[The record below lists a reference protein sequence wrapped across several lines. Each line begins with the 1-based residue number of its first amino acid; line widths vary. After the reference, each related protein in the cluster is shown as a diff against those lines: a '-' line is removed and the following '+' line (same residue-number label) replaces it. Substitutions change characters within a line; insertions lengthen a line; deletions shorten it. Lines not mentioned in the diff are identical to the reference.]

1 MNVKLKTKTMK
12 ENKIFTD
19 IFEGFNKSQKL
30 AREVNE
36 ESEKELKELQNKLME
51 FPELETEKDCL
62 NAPNVRLYNFL
73 KDDLKKLQQ
82 DIKKNN
88 TEEIDNFFS
97 YWEQHLEGLLTKT
110 K

>member
-1 MNVKLKTKTMK
+1 MK

-19 IFEGFNKSQKL
+19 IFEGFNKSQKF

-36 ESEKELKELQNKLME
+36 KSEKELKNLQNKLME
-51 FPELETEKDCL
+51 MPELETEGDCL

-97 YWEQHLEGLLTKT
+97 YWGQHLKGLLTKT